1 MDGTVHTD
9 NNGQYEETE
18 RNREFSV
25 SVHITFTKI
34 IAAVILGLG
43 MWLSL
48 ELESVTPFSV
58 AVPASSALVLGKQ
71 AKDVYYKKYKTKSD
85 VKDSS

>member
-1 MDGTVHTD
+1 
-9 NNGQYEETE
+9 
-18 RNREFSV
+18 
-25 SVHITFTKI
+25 
-34 IAAVILGLG
+34 

-48 ELESVTPFSV
+48 ELENVTPFSV